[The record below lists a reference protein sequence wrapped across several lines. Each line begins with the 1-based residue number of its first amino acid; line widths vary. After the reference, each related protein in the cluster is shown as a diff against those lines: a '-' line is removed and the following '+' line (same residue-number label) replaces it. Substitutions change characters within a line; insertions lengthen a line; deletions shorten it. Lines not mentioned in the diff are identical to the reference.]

1 MTDQPVVLRETAD
14 RIAVVTV
21 NRPDK
26 LNALNR
32 EVIGAL
38 AREIEAAGND
48 PEAGAIVL
56 TGAGT
61 KAFVAGADI
70 REMAALTPV
79 EAREFSRMGQGLGD
93 VIDATGKPVIAAIEG
108 YTLGGGCELAMMAHL
123 RVASPSAKF
132 GQPEVGLGLIPGF
145 GGTQRLARL
154 VGEGRALEMILTGK
168 MIDAQTAHAWGLVNR
183 LAEGRSALEEAKALA
198 AEILDKGP
206 VAVRLCL
213 EAVRTGLSMPL
224 EEALEFEAA
233 LFGVTFATEDMK
245 EGTGAFLEKRKPS
258 FPGR

>member
-14 RIAVVTV
+14 RIAVLTV

-32 EVIGAL
+32 EVIAAL

-48 PEAGAIVL
+48 PEAGVIVL
-56 TGAGT
+56 TGAGSR
-61 KAFVAGADI
+61 AFVAGADI
-70 REMAALTPV
+70 REMAALSPV
-79 EAREFSRMGQGLGD
+79 EAREFSRQGQALGD
-93 VIDATGKPVIAAIEG
+93 AIDATGKPVIAAIEG

-123 RVASPSAKF
+123 RVASPGAKF

-154 VGEGRALEMILTGK
+154 VGEGRALEMILTGR
-168 MIDAQTAHAWGLVNR
+168 MIDAETARAWGLVNR
-183 LAEGRSALEEAKALA
+183 IAEGKSALEEARSLA

-245 EGTGAFLEKRKPS
+245 EGTTAFLEKRKPA